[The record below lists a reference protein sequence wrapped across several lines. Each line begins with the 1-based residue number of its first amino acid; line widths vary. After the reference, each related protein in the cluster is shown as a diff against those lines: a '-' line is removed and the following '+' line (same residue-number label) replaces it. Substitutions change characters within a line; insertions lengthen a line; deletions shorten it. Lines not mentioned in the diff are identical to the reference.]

1 MQIAT
6 LVAEPNLLQM
16 ESLRT
21 FLPWIVGG
29 IGAWA
34 VLNGVLH
41 DIFILAGEH
50 GKKYDR
56 NLLRLLMDGHILIT
70 CGVVMMFTFPGLKTG
85 ELWALSIALVC
96 AVSLI
101 VYCAMIWPFLK
112 SVGMMTLS
120 VTVLVTVLVA
130 LLSRQA

>member
-1 MQIAT
+1 
-6 LVAEPNLLQM
+6 M

-21 FLPWIVGG
+21 MLPWIAGG

-56 NLLRLLMDGHILIT
+56 NLLRLLMDGHILMT
-70 CGVVMMFTFPGLKTG
+70 CGAILMLTFSGLKTG
-85 ELWALSIALVC
+85 ETWAYAIAITC
-96 AVSLI
+96 ALSLI

-120 VTVLVTVLVA
+120 IAVFATTLIA
-130 LLSRQA
+130 WLSKSAGN

>member
-1 MQIAT
+1 
-6 LVAEPNLLQM
+6 M
-16 ESLRT
+16 ESIKT

-41 DIFILAGEH
+41 DIFVLAGEH

-70 CGVVMMFTFPGLKTG
+70 CGAVMLFVAPALKTG
-85 ELWALSIALVC
+85 ETWAYAIAIVCALSLV
-96 AVSLI
+96 

-120 VTVLVTVLVA
+120 VVALGATVIA
-130 LLSRQA
+130 LLSRDAG

>member
-1 MQIAT
+1 
-6 LVAEPNLLQM
+6 M
-16 ESLRT
+16 ESLKT

-34 VLNGVLH
+34 VPNGVLH
-41 DIFILAGEH
+41 DIFILLSDH

-70 CGVVMMFTFPGLKTG
+70 CGAIMMLSFSGLKTG
-85 ELWALSIALVC
+85 ESWAYFIAIACALSLV
-96 AVSLI
+96 

-112 SVGMMTLS
+112 SAGMMTLS
-120 VTVLVTVLVA
+120 LGAFVITLIAFFTKSA
-130 LLSRQA
+130 A

>member
-1 MQIAT
+1 
-6 LVAEPNLLQM
+6 M
-16 ESLRT
+16 ESLKT
-21 FLPWIVGG
+21 MLPWIVGA

-41 DIFILAGEH
+41 DIFVLAGEH

-70 CGVVMMFTFPGLKTG
+70 CGAVMMFTFPGLKTR
-85 ELWALSIALVC
+85 ETWALTIALLC
-96 AVSLI
+96 AISLI

-112 SVGMMTLS
+112 SLGMMTLS
-120 VTVLVTVLVA
+120 ITVFVTTILA
-130 LLSRQA
+130 FLSKAHA